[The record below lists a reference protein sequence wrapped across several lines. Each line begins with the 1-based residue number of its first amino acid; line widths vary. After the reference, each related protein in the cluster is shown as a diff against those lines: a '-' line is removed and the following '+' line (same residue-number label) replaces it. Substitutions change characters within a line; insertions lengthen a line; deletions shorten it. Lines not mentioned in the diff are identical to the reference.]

1 MIKTLLKHLRYNI
14 DIPFVFVSIICI
26 ELFLRYYLGLD
37 VIATRPLLYSFWIA
51 GIFSSVMFMMS
62 KKIRGFYGA
71 FILLFFGALALGQA
85 LHFQFFSTFFS
96 AAKISILQEALTVKG
111 EAATKF
117 DIKLLILIIPFL
129 TFCILSFF
137 RGNKITY
144 SNSIRFGTPI
154 IFVLF
159 FITNIF
165 ITINTYPTNDLQS
178 ESDQY
183 LYDTL
188 YNKVKAVER
197 LGFYSFTF
205 RDLQM
210 VVFEGGSSEDIQID
224 KIDSYLQ
231 DNGYIHQGND
241 YTGLLKGKNLVLVLC
256 ESLTDVAIQE
266 ELTPT
271 LYKLKTEGISFNNH
285 YAPVFQ
291 SATADSELVS
301 ITSLFPSINYGP
313 TAYAF
318 YENSFPNTLATKLN
332 EQGYNSNSFHSFYGG
347 FYNRKTLHKNL
358 GFNYFFAQEDLYFEQ
373 RDGWQDAYNWNLDKD
388 LFAQTF
394 IKTTDM
400 NKYPF
405 FDFVLTVSGHIPYNP
420 YRYEMEGDL
429 WGTMQILGEEND
441 PYSMEALCYFAGQ
454 HALDQGLEKLITD
467 LEMAGELENTVIAIY
482 GDHYPYG
489 MTKSTLNELYDYEED
504 YMINQVPFII
514 WTPDM
519 EPVQVESVTSTFD
532 IYPTLANLFDIN
544 INGEFIVGRDAL
556 SPDPGIVIWENYSWL
571 TDKAY
576 YDSTKQKLTKYDDIS
591 QEEINTINQNVFDKI
606 DIGQS
611 ILITDYYHI
620 NKDKK

>member
-1 MIKTLLKHLRYNI
+1 MLKTILKHIRYNI
-14 DIPFVFVSIICI
+14 DIPFVFVSLICI
-26 ELFLRYYLGLD
+26 ELFLRRYLGLD
-37 VIATRPLLYSFWIA
+37 TIATRPLLYSFWTA
-51 GIFSSVMFMMS
+51 GIFSSFMFMMG
-62 KKIRGFYGA
+62 KKTRMFYGA
-71 FILLFFGALALGQA
+71 FILLFFGILALGQV
-85 LHFQFFSTFFS
+85 LHYQFFSTFFS

-111 EAATKF
+111 EAASKF
-117 DIKLLILIIPFL
+117 DIKLLIFTIPFFVL
-129 TFCILSFF
+129 CILTFF
-137 RGNKITY
+137 RGKQIKYNNY
-144 SNSIRFGTPI
+144 IRFGTPI

-159 FITNIF
+159 FIVNIS
-165 ITINTYPTNDLQS
+165 ITINTYPVNDFQS

-183 LYDTL
+183 LYETL
-188 YNKVKAVER
+188 YNKVKSVDR

-210 VVFEGGSSEDIQID
+210 VLFEGGSSEDNQIE
-224 KIDSYLQ
+224 KIDNYLL
-231 DNGYIHQGND
+231 DNGYTNEVND
-241 YTGLLKGKNLVLVLC
+241 FTGMLKGKNLVLVLC

-271 LYKLKTEGISFNNH
+271 LYKMKTEGISFNNH

-318 YENSFPNTLATKLN
+318 YKNAYPNTLVSKLN
-332 EQGYNSNSFHSFYGG
+332 EQGYNSNSFHSFYGD

-358 GFNYFFAQEDLYFEQ
+358 GFDYFFAQEDLYFEQ
-373 RDGWQDAYNWNLDKD
+373 RDDWQDAFNWNLDKE
-388 LFAQTF
+388 LFAQTVT
-394 IKTTDM
+394 KTVDM
-400 NKYPF
+400 NEYPF
-405 FDFVLTVSGHIPYNP
+405 FDFVLTVSGHIPYVP

-429 WGTMQILGEEND
+429 WGTMQILGEENN
-441 PYSMEALCYFAGQ
+441 PYSIEALCYFAGQ
-454 HALDQGLEKLITD
+454 HALDQGLEKLMSD
-467 LEMAGELENTVIAIY
+467 LDAAGELDNTVIAIY

-489 MTKSTLNELYDYEED
+489 MTKQTINELYNYEED

-514 WTPDM
+514 WSPGIDSI
-519 EPVQVESVTSTFD
+519 QVESVTSTFD

-544 INGEFIVGRDAL
+544 LEGEFIVGRDAL
-556 SPDPGIVIWENYSWL
+556 SENPGLVIWENYSWL

-576 YDSTKQKLTKYDDIS
+576 YDSTKQQLIKHTEITQD
-591 QEEINTINQNVFDKI
+591 EINLINQEVFNKI

-620 NKDKK
+620 NNKK